1 MNTSRCR
8 SHVRKRTVARV
19 TRHYNWHMLDL
30 LNHTRPTFLPLPGRL
45 PSVYMQPPAALR
57 PPAVAVAVPS
67 RHWRISLALV
77 ERHMAFTR
85 RSLHAGDTV
94 QTAGEPFRSLH
105 LVHFGAV
112 KSVVVAAN
120 GCQQVSGLHIKGDW
134 VGFDGI
140 ATGVNACDAF
150 AMDTSEIW
158 TVRYPAVLKAAERI
172 PELAHA
178 LFAAMSGQL
187 ARDREWRFALATLP
201 ADARLADFLR
211 CWAQALAQRE
221 LRTDHI
227 TLRLTRAEVGNY
239 LGMTLETVSRSFSR
253 LVALG
258 LISFDD
264 KGRRHFAIPD
274 VAALSAFVEGKARP
288 GGVALVADR

>member
-1 MNTSRCR
+1 MNTP
-8 SHVRKRTVARV
+8 
-19 TRHYNWHMLDL
+19 
-30 LNHTRPTFLPLPGRL
+30 RPAFIPPLGMVPG
-45 PSVYMQPPAALR
+45 PYPPPAAAPRLYAAES
-57 PPAVAVAVPS
+57 PA
-67 RHWRISLALV
+67 RLWRTALTLV
-77 ERHMAFTR
+77 ERHLSFTR

-94 QTAGEPFRSLH
+94 QTAGEAFKSLH
-105 LVHFGAV
+105 LIHFGAI
-112 KSVVVAAN
+112 KTVVVAAN
-120 GCQQVSGLHIKGDW
+120 GCQQVAGLHIKGDW

-140 ATGVNACDAF
+140 AGDVCACDAV
-150 AMDTSEIW
+150 AMDTSEVW
-158 TVRYPAVLKAAERI
+158 TLRYSVLLKTAERI
-172 PELAHA
+172 PELCHA
-178 LFAAMSGQL
+178 LHTAMSGQL

-211 CWAQALAQRE
+211 SWAQALALRE

-227 TLRLTRAEVGNY
+227 TLRLTRAEIGNY

-274 VAALSAFVEGKARP
+274 VQALLGFVESKAHPCATAALAHP
-288 GGVALVADR
+288 

>member
-1 MNTSRCR
+1 
-8 SHVRKRTVARV
+8 
-19 TRHYNWHMLDL
+19 MLDL
-30 LNHTRPTFLPLPGRL
+30 LNHTRHSFVPLHG
-45 PSVYMQPPAALR
+45 R
-57 PPAVAVAVPS
+57 PPGAFPSPAPAPRPTGVASPEPAPVLVPAG
-67 RHWRISLALV
+67 HWRTSLALV
-77 ERHMAFTR
+77 ERHVPFKR
-85 RSLHAGDTV
+85 RSLHAGDAV
-94 QTAGEPFRSLH
+94 QTAGEPFRALH
-105 LVHFGAV
+105 LVHFGGV

-120 GCQQVSGLHIKGDW
+120 GCQQVAGLHIKGDW

-140 ATGVNACDAF
+140 ASGVCACDAV

-158 TVRYPAVLKAAERI
+158 TLRYPMVLKAAEQV

-178 LFAAMSGQL
+178 LYAAMSGQL

-211 CWAQALAQRE
+211 SWAQALALRA

-227 TLRLTRAEVGNY
+227 TLRLTRAEIGNY

-274 VAALSAFVEGKARP
+274 VDALSAYVDGKVRP
-288 GGVALVADR
+288 CAGAVPADGPNPT

>member
-1 MNTSRCR
+1 LDTSQRR
-8 SHVRKRTVARV
+8 GHVRKRTVECV
-19 TRHYNWHMLDL
+19 TRHYNVSMLNL

-45 PSVYMQPPAALR
+45 ASVYLKSPAASR

-77 ERHMAFTR
+77 ERHVAFTR

-120 GCQQVSGLHIKGDW
+120 GCQQVAGLHIKGDW

-140 ATGVNACDAF
+140 ATSVSACDAF

-158 TVRYPAVLKAAERI
+158 TLRYPSVLKAAEQA

-178 LFAAMSGQL
+178 LFAAMSDQL

-211 CWAQALAQRE
+211 CWAQALALRE

-227 TLRLTRAEVGNY
+227 TLRLTRAEIGNY

-264 KGRRHFAIPD
+264 KGRRHFAIHD
-274 VAALSAFVEGKARP
+274 VAALSAFVDDKARP
-288 GGVALVADR
+288 GGVALAADC